1 MNHYHQCREAV
12 KQAGFVYLLE
22 GFMDVI
28 AMYKAGIENTLAI
41 MGTALTKGHIQAL
54 RRLTNTIHL
63 CLDGDQAGQAAMSK
77 AARELE
83 EAGFKV
89 QIIILPDG
97 KDPDEIYQM
106 HGQEGLE
113 EVLRK
118 TVKPIEF
125 QMDFEYQLVDPLNY
139 DDRKQYLEKMCY
151 EITQITDDIDRDYYI
166 HVLSKKSGFSY
177 EIIQQRVVGMK
188 PQRIEET
195 VHREIKKTIQIIDK
209 YRKAEHDLLFYML
222 NSKDVA
228 LKYEVKA
235 GFMYNDSYRVIASYI
250 VDYYRNHSHLE
261 VADLINS
268 IQKEQLI
275 QTVIEISQSA
285 LPLNYEEKAID
296 DYIKTIAANARKMKK
311 EQLLEQFN
319 YSLDP
324 SQKAQILSEIVKL
337 ENEKE
342 SI

>member
-1 MNHYHQCREAV
+1 
-12 KQAGFVYLLE
+12 
-22 GFMDVI
+22 
-28 AMYKAGIENTLAI
+28 
-41 MGTALTKGHIQAL
+41 
-54 RRLTNTIHL
+54 
-63 CLDGDQAGQAAMSK
+63 
-77 AARELE
+77 
-83 EAGFKV
+83 
-89 QIIILPDG
+89 
-97 KDPDEIYQM
+97 
-106 HGQEGLE
+106 
-113 EVLRK
+113 
-118 TVKPIEF
+118 
-125 QMDFEYQLVDPLNY
+125 
-139 DDRKQYLEKMCY
+139 
-151 EITQITDDIDRDYYI
+151 
-166 HVLSKKSGFSY
+166 
-177 EIIQQRVVGMK
+177 
-188 PQRIEET
+188 
-195 VHREIKKTIQIIDK
+195 
-209 YRKAEHDLLFYML
+209 
-222 NSKDVA
+222 
-228 LKYEVKA
+228 
-235 GFMYNDSYRVIASYI
+235 MYNDSYRVIASYI

>member
-1 MNHYHQCREAV
+1 MV
-12 KQAGFVYLLE
+12 KIQ
-22 GFMDVI
+22 MK
-28 AMYKAGIENTLAI
+28 YK
-41 MGTALTKGHIQAL
+41 
-54 RRLTNTIHL
+54 
-63 CLDGDQAGQAAMSK
+63 
-77 AARELE
+77 
-83 EAGFKV
+83 
-89 QIIILPDG
+89 
-97 KDPDEIYQM
+97 M

-166 HVLSKKSGFSY
+166 HILSKKSGFSY

-228 LKYEVKA
+228 LKYEAKA